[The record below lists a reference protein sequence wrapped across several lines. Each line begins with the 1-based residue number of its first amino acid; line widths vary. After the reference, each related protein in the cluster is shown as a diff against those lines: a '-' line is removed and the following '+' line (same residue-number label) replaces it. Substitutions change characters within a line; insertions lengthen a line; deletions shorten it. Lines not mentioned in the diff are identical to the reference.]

1 MAGLLAKRY
10 LKNTLASFPAGLLS
24 AASSLFLLGSVAF
37 AEDWLPPG
45 STTDLTKDRPSEW
58 LKAGTIQDNQFL
70 YGRLLFRSPEILGE
84 KAVRIGLSCDSCH
97 TNGHVNTSF
106 YIDGLS
112 DKPGRID
119 VSHRFWQAGFED
131 GKNNPIDIPSLR
143 GVAQTAPYGTV
154 MVFQDLPA
162 FTRHVTVTE
171 FGGPEPRQDQLEA
184 LVAYMNALDMEGSE
198 ENKPAVKAS
207 KEISYFPLLERPIR
221 EGDRDRALELV
232 DLIRAD
238 LGRHLTAENEAQSQS
253 QVRSLKLIKE
263 ALIRNRFDQALTLFR
278 QPKG

>member
-1 MAGLLAKRY
+1 MGFLV
-10 LKNTLASFPAGLLS
+10 
-24 AASSLFLLGSVAF
+24 LFGSIAV

-45 STTDLTKDRPSEW
+45 STTDLTKDRPPEL
-58 LKAGTIQDNQFL
+58 LKTGTTQDEHFL

-112 DKPGRID
+112 DEPGRID

-131 GKNNPIDIPSLR
+131 GKANPIEIPSLR
-143 GVAQTAPYGTV
+143 GVAETAPYGTAV
-154 MVFQDLPA
+154 VFQDLPA

-171 FGGPEPRQDQLEA
+171 FGGPEPQQDQLDA
-184 LVAYMNALDMEGSE
+184 LVAYMNALEMDGL
-198 ENKPAVKAS
+198 ENKETNLKL
-207 KEISYFPLLERPIR
+207 SYSPLLERPIQ
-221 EGDRDRALELV
+221 EGDKDRALELV

-238 LGRHLTAENEAQSQS
+238 LGRHLTEDNKKQSQ
-253 QVRSLKLIKE
+253 QNVQSLIMIKQALIK
-263 ALIRNRFDQALTLFR
+263 NQFDQALAIYRGF
-278 QPKG
+278 KG

>member
-1 MAGLLAKRY
+1 LAGQLAKKP
-10 LKNTLASFPAGLLS
+10 LKKYMAPSLPRVVGVAIILVLIGS
-24 AASSLFLLGSVAF
+24 AAL

-45 STTDLTKDRPSEW
+45 STTDLTKDRPSEL
-58 LKAGTIQDNQFL
+58 LKEGTVQNEQAL

-112 DKPGRID
+112 DRPGRID

-131 GKNNPIDIPSLR
+131 GEDNPIDIPSLR
-143 GVAQTAPYGTV
+143 GVADTAPYGTTI
-154 MVFQDLPA
+154 VFQDLPA

-171 FGGPEPRQDQLEA
+171 FGGPEPQQDQLDA
-184 LVAYMNALDMEGSE
+184 LVSYMNALEMDGTEKKKKDIE
-198 ENKPAVKAS
+198 L
-207 KEISYFPLLERPIR
+207 SYFPLLERPIQ
-221 EGDRDRALELV
+221 EGDKERTLELV

-238 LGRHLTAENEAQSQS
+238 LGRHLTEENQEQSRREVQ
-253 QVRSLKLIKE
+253 SLKMIKQALIK
-263 ALIRNRFDQALTLFR
+263 NQFDQALAIYR
-278 QPKG
+278 QPRG

>member
-1 MAGLLAKRY
+1 MAGQLAKRS
-10 LKNTLASFPAGLLS
+10 LKKGIV
-24 AASSLFLLGSVAF
+24 SSLFWALGAAGALFLASSVAP

-45 STTDLTKDRPSEW
+45 STTDLTIDRPSE
-58 LKAGTIQDNQFL
+58 LLRTGTVQDEKFL

-84 KAVRIGLSCDSCH
+84 KAIRIGLSCDSCH

-131 GKNNPIDIPSLR
+131 GKDNPIDIPSLR
-143 GVAQTAPYGTV
+143 DVAETAPYGTAI
-154 MVFQDLPA
+154 VFQDLPA

-171 FGGPEPRQDQLEA
+171 FGGPEPKQDQLDA
-184 LVAYMNALDMEGSE
+184 LVSYMNALEMDGTEKKKKDIE
-198 ENKPAVKAS
+198 L
-207 KEISYFPLLERPIR
+207 SYFPLLERPIR
-221 EGDRDRALELV
+221 DGDKERALELV

-238 LGRHLTAENEAQSQS
+238 LGRHLTEENQEQSQREV
-253 QVRSLKLIKE
+253 QSLKMIKQALIK
-263 ALIRNRFDQALTLFR
+263 NRFDQALAIYR
-278 QPKG
+278 QPRG